1 LNWPRLQPLPYLE
14 DVSAY
19 FECIRDLP
27 CPVWLDSGRPALQQG
42 RYDIIAADPVDTLRL
57 QAGEAESA
65 LQRLRGLLGL
75 QPARPCYPALPFCGG
90 LIGYLGYELGRAWQ
104 GGRIT
109 TRERLAP
116 DLYAGLYDWALVVD
130 HQRQTVTLVGMGM
143 AAATREHWSSL
154 YERFRSAAPAAPVA
168 QTCGGLRS
176 TGLDKQAYA
185 EAFARIQRYI
195 RDGDIYQVNFTRRF
209 EGSSEAD
216 PWILYQRL
224 RSLSPAPY
232 GAFLDLGDHQVL
244 SNSPEQFLGLQHARV
259 RTRPIKGTRP
269 RGIDPQQDARLR
281 ADLAASS
288 KDRAENLMIV
298 DLLRNDLGRVC
309 VPGSIEVPEL
319 FAIESYATVHHL
331 VSTVQGRLREDRDVF
346 DLLYACFPGGSI
358 TGAPKRRAMQIIDE
372 VEPVSRELYC
382 GSIFRLGYDGNLD
395 SSISIRTLLRRDT
408 RLYYWAGGGIVADS
422 ECAAEYQ
429 EGLDKAA
436 AFFALL
442 GVRPPKD

>member
-1 LNWPRLQPLPYLE
+1 LNWPRLQPLPYLD
-14 DVSAY
+14 DVRAY
-19 FECIRDLP
+19 FECVRDLP
-27 CPVWLDSGRPALQQG
+27 SAVWLDSGRPALVQG
-42 RYDIIAADPVDTLRL
+42 RYDIIAADPVDVLRL
-57 QAGEAESA
+57 QANEAGSA
-65 LQRLRGLLGL
+65 MASLRNLLGGST
-75 QPARPCYPALPFCGG
+75 RPCHPVLPFCGG

-104 GGRIT
+104 GGT
-109 TRERLAP
+109 TNSRERLAP
-116 DLYAGLYDWALVVD
+116 DLYAGRYDWALVVD
-130 HQRQTVTLVGMGM
+130 HLRQTATLVGMGL
-143 AAATREHWSSL
+143 AEATREHWSSL
-154 YERFRSAAPAAPVA
+154 YERFRAAPPAAPVS
-168 QTCGGLRS
+168 QVGGELCCA
-176 TGLDKQAYA
+176 GLDETAYA

-209 EGSSEAD
+209 EASSEAD
-216 PWILYQRL
+216 PWALYQRL

-244 SNSPEQFLGLQHARV
+244 SNSPEQFLGLQHGRV

-269 RGIDPQQDARLR
+269 RGTDPQQDARLR

-309 VPGSIEVPEL
+309 APGSIEVPEL
-319 FAIESYATVHHL
+319 FAIETYATVHHL
-331 VSTVQGRLREDRDVF
+331 VSTVVGRLRADRDVF
-346 DLLYACFPGGSI
+346 DLLHACFPGGSI

-372 VEPVSRELYC
+372 LEPVSRELYC

-395 SSISIRTLLRRDT
+395 SSISIRTLLRRDAG
-408 RLYYWAGGGIVADS
+408 LYYWAGGGIVADS
-422 ECAAEYQ
+422 ECAAEFQ

-442 GVRPPKD
+442 GQPARD